1 MSAPTHKRHEVDTP
15 TKNRLIGFYKATRN
29 AAAAGRS
36 ENIPPR
42 TAQAIVKQYVQTGSV
57 SNNHRTGRPSKL
69 TERDH
74 REIVRT
80 ARNNCRMPLN
90 QITNQIST
98 KVSVSTIRRILGS
111 HGYHRRVARHVPFL
125 TPNHKR
131 LRLFWGKSYQF
142 WKTPHWKRVIFSDE
156 SYIYVGNKRGRI
168 FITRR
173 RDERLLGNCL
183 VPAFKQ
189 SKLRIMVWGCI
200 AMDRKGPLVV
210 LEYPGGKGG
219 GMTSIRYQQQ
229 VLAGPLLDFYNDMK
243 VLRGYM
249 QFQQDGA
256 PSHTSRSTVWWLSSH
271 NIPLFFHPPSSPDL
285 NPIEPLWLELKRA

>member
-80 ARNNCRMPLN
+80 ARNNRRMPLN

-111 HGYHRRVARHVPFL
+111 HGYHRRVA
-125 TPNHKR
+125 
-131 LRLFWGKSYQF
+131 
-142 WKTPHWKRVIFSDE
+142 
-156 SYIYVGNKRGRI
+156 
-168 FITRR
+168 
-173 RDERLLGNCL
+173 
-183 VPAFKQ
+183 
-189 SKLRIMVWGCI
+189 
-200 AMDRKGPLVV
+200 
-210 LEYPGGKGG
+210 
-219 GMTSIRYQQQ
+219 
-229 VLAGPLLDFYNDMK
+229 
-243 VLRGYM
+243 
-249 QFQQDGA
+249 
-256 PSHTSRSTVWWLSSH
+256 
-271 NIPLFFHPPSSPDL
+271 
-285 NPIEPLWLELKRA
+285 